1 MKMNAAWFLYQGLSV
16 GLTKAETFTS
26 KPGEIMD
33 LMACNAIAHGA
44 KQKIQLS
51 FDEAIKMR

>member
-1 MKMNAAWFLYQGLSV
+1 MNAAWFLYQGLSA
-16 GLTKAETFTS
+16 GLTKAETLTS

-33 LMACNAIAHGA
+33 LMACNAISHGA
-44 KQKIQLS
+44 KQKIQLT